1 MSYDR
6 IIRDALRLARSPRRF
21 ALGGEVD
28 PKDISPS
35 ISNPVSVFPK
45 PQRMFPSDAPV
56 PGGQYLGM
64 PDKQDMTGH
73 KSAVASIGVHPGGK
87 PYFNASRDAVDQTGT
102 AGKAKTKTNL
112 FKQKAGW
119 SWQTAPEGH
128 EDTNTIVSVEH
139 RGKHYYTLNAHFPKG
154 VDFARYAESKSEPR
168 LRPTTT
174 GDVFLGPQAGTISVR
189 GKEHP
194 VYHHVVVKA
203 DGGAV
208 GYASGGEAKKSSSRE
223 ENFRNWFGNSKAIDG
238 EGKPWVHY
246 HATAKDFSQFIPGGY
261 DPSLSGP
268 AIWLTPHKHSQ
279 SAGHNI
285 MSGRGQFK
293 EGANVKPL
301 YVKIEK
307 PLHVDESD
315 PEGKEELRKKFGAK
329 SYGWPMTIHPED
341 VRKMKEA
348 GYDGIFHLTHRDA
361 ETGASKP
368 FNRET
373 GEGLETIVFDP
384 NQVKSAIG
392 NIGKFNPKSNDI
404 TKSHGG
410 MTGYASGGDVDQPRN
425 LDDMGFYSS
434 AAESARS
441 LPQSKGTP
449 QQMLATM
456 KGVKPAELEWSGVQD
471 KFAGQKSVTKDDLAQ
486 HFEQNVPEIKET
498 VLGGKDNEN
507 ARKYIINEYSARKR
521 ELEEEIEYDPDS
533 EEAIRAKRILNN
545 LQDEM
550 EKELENY
557 SNPTKYQEYTVG
569 PHYDDE
575 SVPTSLVLTAN
586 RNYREVLLHLPG
598 EKKFQSSHWE
608 PANIVAHLR
617 MQDRGPNNN
626 ILHLEELQSDWAQ
639 KGREEGFKD
648 PKHEENYA
656 KKLNELQ
663 NKAVELIYNEAIKQ
677 KINDDKAKEIANIY
691 KNMMHDD
698 LVKFFPNEAYNLNN
712 LREKFRDSLSKVE
725 PSPYVT
731 NTDHWVEL
739 GLKRALLEAAR
750 GGYDKLVWTP
760 GEEQAK
766 RYDLSTHI
774 DRVEYNP
781 YSKTFTAYKDG
792 EKVIRERG
800 VEQNK
805 IKDYI
810 GHELAEKLISR
821 THDLVSI
828 LNNHAPSGA
837 NLSLAYDHMSHRFGL
852 EGLDLKVGGEG
863 MKSFYDKML
872 PSALRRVLKP
882 HTDKIQ
888 PTSYVVKGNDGEDV
902 TLPGIEITPE
912 LRESILKRGFSYY
925 ARGGE
930 VRQHFED
937 GGDAEGG
944 SPAGDTGG
952 FMGDTTGKDT
962 APAPSNV
969 GYSAEDENAPPT
981 NVTQQNSY
989 SHFEG
994 VPVLESVE
1002 KSITTGPGLVG
1013 AIAGSPLGAL
1023 AYGME
1028 AINNAYY
1035 DGKARADI
1043 DPNAGGPGGQES
1055 GFAPPQPP
1063 NAPGSGFRLSNDD
1076 EETQAGMVKPVGFAP
1091 PPAPMMARGGVPRNS
1106 HPALSIPGVH
1116 IREEIHGRPIFLGE
1130 DSENYADGGDVG
1142 ENNKNGI
1149 TVSKNFTGKIP
1160 DINYLVKNKNR
1171 FIYHSSTANPED
1183 LKYGI
1188 DPMSSESGT
1197 WTEENMMDDDYGMSK
1212 DDFNE
1217 YKESLPKAAWYSKK
1231 PDWVKMI
1238 AARKIGKYPSEIT
1251 EKDIENHGHLAF
1263 VHKKDLKNYN
1273 IYWVGD
1279 DFYENENVIDPHGKN
1294 VKIFHTPLH
1303 SYHDVFGNMTAPGIE
1318 KNEYVSSDSIEPFVQ
1333 LTGKPLVEFLKKTG
1347 HL

>member
-21 ALGGEVD
+21 ALGGEAD

-154 VDFARYAESKSEPR
+154 VDFARYAESRSEPR

-208 GYASGGEAKKSSSRE
+208 GYASGGDAEPYHPIGSAKYTKNLKKFSENSQLVDKS
-223 ENFRNWFGNSKAIDG
+223 GNPIKLYHGTSDQISYFNLHHKNRKDAGWLG
-238 EGKPWVHY
+238 EGVYLTESPMIASSYATQKRGDAGPNVMPLFARITKPY
-246 HATAKDFSQFIPGGY
+246 KATTEEKNRIKQIEFS
-261 DPSLSGP
+261 L
-268 AIWLTPHKHSQ
+268 
-279 SAGHNI
+279 
-285 MSGRGQFK
+285 
-293 EGANVKPL
+293 
-301 YVKIEK
+301 
-307 PLHVDESD
+307 
-315 PEGKEELRKKFGAK
+315 GKEAAQEYSKNWTNDLK
-329 SYGWPMTIHPED
+329 SKGHDGVIYEGPIKGMTEY
-341 VRKMKEA
+341 V
-348 GYDGIFHLTHRDA
+348 
-361 ETGASKP
+361 
-368 FNRET
+368 
-373 GEGLETIVFDP
+373 VFDP
-384 NQVKSAIG
+384 ENVKSAIG
-392 NIGKFNPKSNDI
+392 NRGTFDTSTDFTDKNY
-404 TKSHGG
+404 GG
-410 MTGYASGGDVDQPRN
+410 AVGYASGGDVDQPRN

-471 KFAGQKSVTKDDLAQ
+471 KFAGQKFVTKDDLAQ

-498 VLGGKDNEN
+498 VLGGKIDP
-507 ARKYIINEYSARKR
+507 
-521 ELEEEIEYDPDS
+521 EILK
-533 EEAIRAKRILNN
+533 KRIEIKDMYWPEINRYRIMGDPSHIDAHHDDMIRKAARARAVEIQDKMWEHMDREAPLPN
-545 LQDEM
+545 L
-550 EKELENY
+550 K
-557 SNPTKYQEYTVG
+557 STKYKEYTVG
-569 PHYDDE
+569 SSHKDGSP
-575 SVPTSLVLTAN
+575 SQ

-598 EKKFQSSHWE
+598 EEKFQSSHWD

-639 KGREEGFKD
+639 KGRDEGFRD
-648 PKHEENYA
+648 ES
-656 KKLNELQ
+656 
-663 NKAVELIYNEAIKQ
+663 VIKQ
-677 KINDDKAKEIANIY
+677 YKYKIKELKDKIIEDGIRDFGITRERAQVLMKNFQDSDLIDIFPEEAENIRT
-691 KNMMHDD
+691 
-698 LVKFFPNEAYNLNN
+698 
-712 LREKFRDSLSKVE
+712 LRDKKWDEEHKIHK
-725 PSPYVT
+725 SPYVT

-766 RYDLSTHI
+766 RYDLSRHV
-774 DRVEYNP
+774 DRIEYNP

-810 GHELAEKLISR
+810 GHELAEKLINR
-821 THDLVSI
+821 TSDLVSD
-828 LNNHAPSGA
+828 LNKHAPSGTD
-837 NLSLAYDHMSHRFGL
+837 LSLAYDHLSHRAGL

-888 PTSYVVKGNDGEDV
+888 PTSHVVKGNDGEDV
-902 TLPGIEITPE
+902 TLSGIEITPE
-912 LRESILKRGFSYY
+912 LRESILKKGFSYY

-930 VRQHFED
+930 VRQHFEVGGGAA
-937 GGDAEGG
+937 GGDSDASGG
-944 SPAGDTGG
+944 GFGDSGGGNDSAPEATQDSPAFST
-952 FMGDTTGKDT
+952 
-962 APAPSNV
+962 
-969 GYSAEDENAPPT
+969 NAPP
-981 NVTQQNSY
+981 SY
-989 SHFEG
+989 SPPESDPSMLGGATGTAFSPPGSGSLG
-994 VPVLESVE
+994 VGVGNTSGSFLGTAEQQLN
-1002 KSITTGPGLVG
+1002 TGPGIVG
-1013 AIAGSPLGAL
+1013 FIGGTPLGLIAL
-1023 AYGME
+1023 GAEKLNE
-1028 AINNAYY
+1028 A
-1035 DGKARADI
+1035 ARAQGYDVV
-1043 DPNAGGPGGQES
+1043 DPGGARPGRGTEQAAREQAAYEAGFPGNRS
-1055 GFAPPQPP
+1055 GGNDSGMIPDPLAPEP
-1063 NAPGSGFRLSNDD
+1063 SFYGFRLSNDD
-1076 EETQAGMVKPVGFAP
+1076 EETQAGMVKPVAFAP

-1130 DSENYADGGDVG
+1130 RDG
-1142 ENNKNGI
+1142 
-1149 TVSKNFTGKIP
+1149 
-1160 DINYLVKNKNR
+1160 
-1171 FIYHSSTANPED
+1171 
-1183 LKYGI
+1183 
-1188 DPMSSESGT
+1188 
-1197 WTEENMMDDDYGMSK
+1197 
-1212 DDFNE
+1212 
-1217 YKESLPKAAWYSKK
+1217 
-1231 PDWVKMI
+1231 
-1238 AARKIGKYPSEIT
+1238 
-1251 EKDIENHGHLAF
+1251 
-1263 VHKKDLKNYN
+1263 
-1273 IYWVGD
+1273 
-1279 DFYENENVIDPHGKN
+1279 
-1294 VKIFHTPLH
+1294 
-1303 SYHDVFGNMTAPGIE
+1303 
-1318 KNEYVSSDSIEPFVQ
+1318 
-1333 LTGKPLVEFLKKTG
+1333 
-1347 HL
+1347 

>member
-21 ALGGEVD
+21 ALGGEAD

-154 VDFARYAESKSEPR
+154 VDFARYAESRSEPR

-208 GYASGGEAKKSSSRE
+208 
-223 ENFRNWFGNSKAIDG
+223 
-238 EGKPWVHY
+238 
-246 HATAKDFSQFIPGGY
+246 
-261 DPSLSGP
+261 
-268 AIWLTPHKHSQ
+268 
-279 SAGHNI
+279 
-285 MSGRGQFK
+285 
-293 EGANVKPL
+293 
-301 YVKIEK
+301 
-307 PLHVDESD
+307 
-315 PEGKEELRKKFGAK
+315 
-329 SYGWPMTIHPED
+329 
-341 VRKMKEA
+341 
-348 GYDGIFHLTHRDA
+348 
-361 ETGASKP
+361 
-368 FNRET
+368 
-373 GEGLETIVFDP
+373 
-384 NQVKSAIG
+384 
-392 NIGKFNPKSNDI
+392 
-404 TKSHGG
+404 
-410 MTGYASGGDVDQPRN
+410 GYASGGDVDQPRN

-498 VLGGKDNEN
+498 VLGGKKEKNNMPTRQEV
-507 ARKYIINEYSARKR
+507 RNEYVPKLLYYNDIDEKYNSMIADGKGHLLTEKDHEEYQHALSEMDRLTMEMHEK
-521 ELEEEIEYDPDS
+521 LEEIEGNEYD
-533 EEAIRAKRILNN
+533 N
-545 LQDEM
+545 
-550 EKELENY
+550 
-557 SNPTKYQEYTVG
+557 TKYSEYTVG
-569 PHYDDE
+569 SRYGNTRP
-575 SVPTSLVLTAN
+575 SQ

-639 KGREEGFKD
+639 KGRDEGFSD
-648 PKHEENYA
+648 P
-656 KKLNELQ
+656 Q
-663 NKAVELIYNEAIKQ
+663 D
-677 KINDDKAKEIANIY
+677 KINYETKLKDLANRAFEEAYQNAINKTFSRDFAEKFANKIRDTFLHHNAVAMFPEEADSLNKLYEKY
-691 KNMMHDD
+691 KNYFSG
-698 LVKFFPNEAYNLNN
+698 VPK
-712 LREKFRDSLSKVE
+712 
-725 PSPYVT
+725 SPYVT

-766 RYDLSTHI
+766 RYDLSKQ
-774 DRVEYNP
+774 V
-781 YSKTFTAYKDG
+781 
-792 EKVIRERG
+792 
-800 VEQNK
+800 NK
-805 IKDYI
+805 ITYHPLDKAFNAYDKSGRNVIYENDVEPHDIKKYI
-810 GHELAEKLISR
+810 GNELAERLLEKSNYSKSLLDEYEVLRHPDSNKWGLYLYGEPSHDYGGEILEFDSKSDAREHLNDKLREEIDR
-821 THDLVSI
+821 HL
-828 LNNHAPSGA
+828 PS
-837 NLSLAYDHMSHRFGL
+837 L

-863 MKSFYDKML
+863 MKSFYDKIL

-888 PTSYVVKGNDGEDV
+888 PTSHVVKGNDGEDV

-952 FMGDTTGKDT
+952 FMGDTTGMDT

-969 GYSAEDENAPPT
+969 GYSAEDENAPPP
-981 NVTQQNSY
+981 NVTQQNPY

-1013 AIAGSPLGAL
+1013 AIAPQPFGAL
-1023 AYGME
+1023 AAIAE
-1028 AINNAYY
+1028 SINNAYY

-1043 DPNAGGPGGQES
+1043 DPNAGGAGTSEQPQFQQTSIYDVQQNPVVGKALDVTAPKGQFTINES
-1055 GFAPPQPP
+1055 LTKPSIVEAPVAAPAPAPEPQFFAPAPAPTPTPAPAPAPTPQPFP
-1063 NAPGSGFRLSNDD
+1063 TAAPELEEPAPILPEPQPTPALATVPPVVYHSDRDDIGSGLPFPKAD
-1076 EETQAGMVKPVGFAP
+1076 EEDPQKLIQAFSVGKPKLP
-1091 PPAPMMARGGVPRNS
+1091 PMMARGGVPRNS

-1130 DSENYADGGDVG
+1130 RDG
-1142 ENNKNGI
+1142 
-1149 TVSKNFTGKIP
+1149 
-1160 DINYLVKNKNR
+1160 
-1171 FIYHSSTANPED
+1171 
-1183 LKYGI
+1183 
-1188 DPMSSESGT
+1188 
-1197 WTEENMMDDDYGMSK
+1197 
-1212 DDFNE
+1212 
-1217 YKESLPKAAWYSKK
+1217 
-1231 PDWVKMI
+1231 
-1238 AARKIGKYPSEIT
+1238 
-1251 EKDIENHGHLAF
+1251 
-1263 VHKKDLKNYN
+1263 
-1273 IYWVGD
+1273 
-1279 DFYENENVIDPHGKN
+1279 
-1294 VKIFHTPLH
+1294 
-1303 SYHDVFGNMTAPGIE
+1303 
-1318 KNEYVSSDSIEPFVQ
+1318 
-1333 LTGKPLVEFLKKTG
+1333 
-1347 HL
+1347 

>member
-1 MSYDR
+1 MNYDR
-6 IIRDALRLARSPRRF
+6 IIQDALRLARSPRRF
-21 ALGGEVD
+21 ALGGE
-28 PKDISPS
+28 
-35 ISNPVSVFPK
+35 
-45 PQRMFPSDAPV
+45 
-56 PGGQYLGM
+56 
-64 PDKQDMTGH
+64 
-73 KSAVASIGVHPGGK
+73 
-87 PYFNASRDAVDQTGT
+87 
-102 AGKAKTKTNL
+102 
-112 FKQKAGW
+112 
-119 SWQTAPEGH
+119 
-128 EDTNTIVSVEH
+128 
-139 RGKHYYTLNAHFPKG
+139 
-154 VDFARYAESKSEPR
+154 
-168 LRPTTT
+168 
-174 GDVFLGPQAGTISVR
+174 
-189 GKEHP
+189 
-194 VYHHVVVKA
+194 
-203 DGGAV
+203 
-208 GYASGGEAKKSSSRE
+208 AKKSGSRE

-341 VRKMKEA
+341 VKKMKEA

-384 NQVKSAIG
+384 YQVKSAIG
-392 NIGKFNPKSNDI
+392 NIGEFNPKSHDI

-410 MTGYASGGDVDQPRN
+410 MAGYASGGDVDQPRK

-486 HFEQNVPEIKET
+486 HFEQNVPQIKET
-498 VLGGKDNEN
+498 VLGGKS
-507 ARKYIINEYSARKR
+507 RKQIDLEVNKIEDIYLPKIQQHEDIINNYIYAKNHGFENTLTQEDHNRYNSSVVEYERLSN
-521 ELEEEIEYDPDS
+521 EL
-533 EEAIRAKRILNN
+533 N
-545 LQDEM
+545 
-550 EKELENY
+550 KETDKII
-557 SNPTKYQEYTVG
+557 SNSGGGYTRHDGYTVG
-569 PHYDDE
+569 N
-575 SVPTSLVLTAN
+575 SLKYGTPEE
-586 RNYREVLLHLPG
+586 RNYREVLLRLAG
-598 EKKFQSSHWE
+598 EHKYQPPEEHWDE
-608 PANIVAHLR
+608 DNVIAHLR

-639 KGREEGFKD
+639 QGREEGFDTKD
-648 PKHEENYA
+648 MKEKREFARNEFGNHQKYLWDKYGFSPGLNIERYA
-656 KKLNELQ
+656 KLMN
-663 NKAVELIYNEAIKQ
+663 IP
-677 KINDDKAKEIANIY
+677 DDEVSKY
-691 KNMMHDD
+691 KNLKNEVSRLGGFDD
-698 LVKFFPNEAYNLNN
+698 DRIESA
-712 LREKFRDSLSKVE
+712 
-725 PSPYVT
+725 PYVT

-766 RYDLSTHI
+766 RYDLSRHVAKI
-774 DRVEYNP
+774 LYNP
-781 YSKTFTAYKDG
+781 EQKRLEYIKVGDRYEIPNEHPERVLPEELPRVIGREAADKLLATNKDKYG
-792 EKVIRERG
+792 
-800 VEQNK
+800 
-805 IKDYI
+805 
-810 GHELAEKLISR
+810 
-821 THDLVSI
+821 TH
-828 LNNHAPSGA
+828 
-837 NLSLAYDHMSHRFGL
+837 SLG
-852 EGLDLKVGGEG
+852 GLDLKFGGEG

-888 PTSYVVKGNDGEDV
+888 PTSHVVKGNDGEDV
-902 TLPGIEITPE
+902 TLPGIEITPK

-969 GYSAEDENAPPT
+969 GYSAEDENAPPP

-1013 AIAGSPLGAL
+1013 AIAPQPFGAL
-1023 AYGME
+1023 ATIAE

-1035 DGKARADI
+1035 GGTARADI
-1043 DPNAGGPGGQES
+1043 DPNAGGAGTSEQPQFQQTPIYDVQQNPVVGKALDVTAPKEQFTINES
-1055 GFAPPQPP
+1055 LTKPSIVEAPVAAPAPAPTPQPFP
-1063 NAPGSGFRLSNDD
+1063 TAAPELEEPAPILPEPQPTPALATVPPVVYHSDRDDIGSGLPFPKAD
-1076 EETQAGMVKPVGFAP
+1076 EEDPQKLIQAFSVGKPKLP
-1091 PPAPMMARGGVPRNS
+1091 PMMARGGVPRNS

-1130 DSENYADGGDVG
+1130 RDG
-1142 ENNKNGI
+1142 
-1149 TVSKNFTGKIP
+1149 
-1160 DINYLVKNKNR
+1160 
-1171 FIYHSSTANPED
+1171 
-1183 LKYGI
+1183 
-1188 DPMSSESGT
+1188 
-1197 WTEENMMDDDYGMSK
+1197 
-1212 DDFNE
+1212 
-1217 YKESLPKAAWYSKK
+1217 
-1231 PDWVKMI
+1231 
-1238 AARKIGKYPSEIT
+1238 
-1251 EKDIENHGHLAF
+1251 
-1263 VHKKDLKNYN
+1263 
-1273 IYWVGD
+1273 
-1279 DFYENENVIDPHGKN
+1279 
-1294 VKIFHTPLH
+1294 
-1303 SYHDVFGNMTAPGIE
+1303 
-1318 KNEYVSSDSIEPFVQ
+1318 
-1333 LTGKPLVEFLKKTG
+1333 
-1347 HL
+1347 